1 MMRRDEAIRRLKRG
15 RRRLADLGV
24 GRLFLYGSVAR
35 DQAAA
40 GSDVDLLVDPA
51 DPAFSIFTLA
61 RVQQTCADLLGA
73 PADVHDYDGYVRLA
87 EFNRRVTPDLI
98 RVF

>member
-1 MMRRDEAIRRLKRG
+1 MRRDEAISRLKDG
-15 RRRLADLGV
+15 RRRLTELGV

-35 DQAAA
+35 DQATA
-40 GSDVDLLVDPA
+40 GSDVDLLIDPS

-61 RVQQTCADLLGA
+61 RVQDACADILGA
-73 PADVHDYDGYVRLA
+73 PAEVHDYDGYVRLP
-87 EFNRRVTPDLI
+87 EFQRRVKADLI